1 MIKNMVPEAL
11 QYVLILEQGAEVA
24 QNQAINAHISLRVS
38 TVEFK
43 NEYFNM
49 HFLHFVEK
57 N

>member
-1 MIKNMVPEAL
+1 MVPEAL